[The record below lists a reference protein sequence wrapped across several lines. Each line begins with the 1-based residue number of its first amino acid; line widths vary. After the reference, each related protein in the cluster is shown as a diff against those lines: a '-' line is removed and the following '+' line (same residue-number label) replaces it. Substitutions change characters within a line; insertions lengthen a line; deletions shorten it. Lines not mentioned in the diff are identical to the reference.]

1 MAEYN
6 TNRLYWIKL
15 TDRFMTSDTV
25 DYLLTQPD
33 GANYVVLYQMLCL
46 KTVNNN
52 GVLARQLGEII
63 IPYDVDKIQRDCKYF
78 SIDTVRIALTLYK
91 NLGLIY
97 EQENGLFRIAD
108 FERLI
113 GSTTEGAEKKQIQR
127 EKSAQKPTQIKGG
140 QGGGQK
146 VDNCPLD
153 KEKEIDIE
161 LVVGDIS
168 NNINSTP
175 ARACVGAGARE
186 SSVSVEE
193 FEQHCNCEG
202 WEHYPNGDVY
212 VEVRN
217 ALIDIINSGEVQLWE
232 INYEL
237 VGEILNCMFKGR
249 ERREI
254 GDLRAY
260 ILSIIARKRKEKRGV
275 HTHD

>member
-1 MAEYN
+1 MAEYS

-63 IPYDVDKIQRDCKYF
+63 IPYDVDKIQRDCRYF

-97 EQENGLFRIAD
+97 EQEDGLFRIAD

-127 EKSAQKPTQIKGG
+127 EKNAKKNDQISGG

-146 VDNCPLD
+146 VDICPPD
-153 KEKEIDIE
+153 KEKDKDYIE
-161 LVVGDIS
+161 SKKENIN
-168 NNINSTP
+168 NNIISTQRVR
-175 ARACVGAGARE
+175 ARTCVGVREGESENACVSHGNYRTHEQVMADLY
-186 SSVSVEE
+186 VSEE
-193 FEQHCNCEG
+193 LRTALRDFLRHC
-202 WEHYPNGDVY
+202 YLNGCIKTND
-212 VEVRN
+212 
-217 ALIDIINSGEVQLWE
+217 
-232 INYEL
+232 EL
-237 VGEILNCMFKGR
+237 E
-249 ERREI
+249 
-254 GDLRAY
+254 
-260 ILSIIARKRKEKRGV
+260 SIIFRLDLHYRQNEQAKCDSVRRAIQGGFFDIAEGHK
-275 HTHD
+275 